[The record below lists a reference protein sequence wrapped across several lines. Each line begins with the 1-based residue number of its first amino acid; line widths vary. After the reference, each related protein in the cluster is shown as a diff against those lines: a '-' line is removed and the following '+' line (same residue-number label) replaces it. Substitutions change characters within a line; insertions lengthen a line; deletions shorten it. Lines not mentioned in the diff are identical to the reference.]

1 MKREDANKKEYQ
13 ESGKAFT
20 RKELDARKGGDNEV
34 RGSKD
39 AARIQAKLR
48 QMDRKDK
55 RSSKR

>member
-1 MKREDANKKEYQ
+1 MKREDANKE
-13 ESGKAFT
+13 
-20 RKELDARKGGDNEV
+20 ARKGGENELA
-34 RGSKD
+34 GSRS